1 MTFNH
6 SDGRVGGGGMI
17 LGAMSLIL
25 EVNLCLFLGS
35 GIAMVVVD
43 SVIDFHILAKIEH
56 QLDKLP

>member
-6 SDGRVGGGGMI
+6 SDGRVGGGRLI

-35 GIAMVVVD
+35 GTAVVVVD
-43 SVIDFHILAKIEH
+43 SVIDFDVLAKIEH
-56 QLDKLP
+56 QLDKQP